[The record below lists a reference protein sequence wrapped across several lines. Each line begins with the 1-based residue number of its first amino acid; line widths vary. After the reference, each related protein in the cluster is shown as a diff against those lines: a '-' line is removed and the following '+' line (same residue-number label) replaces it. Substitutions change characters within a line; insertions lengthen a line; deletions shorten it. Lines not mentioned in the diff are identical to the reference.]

1 MAFITA
7 TPLPRAHGASH
18 HRNTCAVR
26 PRHAVRAAIE
36 PATKE
41 KPPAQTGPPKPPARL
56 SNAQVLAERLSD
68 TAYDI
73 RLHFSRLI
81 SQSNAPLKNGPRVVV
96 LGTGWAAHS
105 LSKVVDLSTLQSVT
119 IVSPRNFFFF
129 TPLLSAA
136 AVGTV
141 ELRSIVEPI
150 RHANPYV
157 DYFEASAVAVDTV
170 AQSVKC
176 IRRIDRVGE
185 SSMIE
190 KPSAH
195 EREDSPKTD
204 VEFDVPYDVLVVAV
218 GETTATF
225 NVQGAKEY
233 AYFLKELTDA
243 RLLRRNL
250 LGTFFLNLIS
260 RHNIFHIFYNQSC
273 TLSNPASF

>member
-1 MAFITA
+1 MAFVTT
-7 TPLPRAHGASH
+7 TPLPRSYGAQRPQICS
-18 HRNTCAVR
+18 VR
-26 PRHAVRAAIE
+26 PRTVIRAATE

-41 KPPAQTGPPKPPARL
+41 KPPAQTEPPKPPVRL

-105 LSKVVDLSTLQSVT
+105 LSKVVDLSSLQSVT

-157 DYFEASAVAVDTV
+157 DYFEAAAVAIDTD

-176 IRRIDRVGE
+176 VRRIDRVGE
-185 SSMIE
+185 TAISE
-190 KPSAH
+190 KPSTGTA
-195 EREDSPKTD
+195 EPLTAN
-204 VEFDVPYDVLVVAV
+204 VEFDIPYDVLVVAV

-225 NVQGAKEY
+225 NVQGAREY

-250 LGTFFLNLIS
+250 LGTMNFHYFFL
-260 RHNIFHIFYNQSC
+260 RF
-273 TLSNPASF
+273 